1 VARLPRVPVEPVPTT
16 GDDDVVRSLTS
27 SFVIAEQE
35 KPITTGQTHTFT
47 QVPSQVASQEPS
59 QEPSQEQSQE
69 PSQEPSQETGQE
81 TGHTASQPES
91 QPAIPP
97 AGRKGTRPASK
108 TANVTAIQQ
117 AALPGVNP
125 AGDLSI
131 GTTEP
136 RSIRKITCDIDQELG
151 DRLTAFKKSG
161 RSIRRAVEVGLDYVL
176 TANGYPKQQG

>member
-1 VARLPRVPVEPVPTT
+1 VPTT
-16 GDDDVVRSLTS
+16 GDDDVVRNLTS
-27 SFVIAEQE
+27 SFVVAEQE
-35 KPITTGQTHTFT
+35 KPITTGPTHTFT
-47 QVPSQVASQEPS
+47 QVPSQDTSRDDNQVASQD
-59 QEPSQEQSQE
+59 
-69 PSQEPSQETGQE
+69 
-81 TGHTASQPES
+81 TGHTASQQES

-97 AGRKGTRPASK
+97 AGRKGIRPASK

-125 AGDLSI
+125 AGDLAI